1 MTSKDEILAKLHG
14 IAGELAHARESLLK
28 GQLVPIEN
36 VNARIDEECAAI
48 LEIDPDDAVE
58 IKPVL
63 DELLLNLQTF
73 SQEIDYVQNKVAEIL
88 AEQENKKKDG
98 EPTQSD

>member
-1 MTSKDEILAKLHG
+1 MTSKDEILAKLHD

-28 GQLVPIEN
+28 GQIVPIEN
-36 VNARIDEECAAI
+36 INARIDAECAAI

-58 IKPVL
+58 VKPVL

-73 SQEIDYVQNKVAEIL
+73 SEEINYVQNKVAEIL
-88 AEQENKKKDG
+88 ANQENQKTDD
-98 EPTQSD
+98 EPSGAA